1 MRPPV
6 PGKKTWIPEGFDDW
20 PLHFPATQWARPAAH
35 LDWTEQF
42 IACWHAP
49 VPRLPRSTLVVLVA
63 GLFSEWLPRCFQD
76 CAQTLRRS
84 NYQVLRMPVRSS
96 RGVMAQGTSID
107 KVLTAELKP
116 GQRFV
121 VLAHS
126 KGGLDALAAL
136 LQNSVLSEACDG
148 VALVQPPA
156 GPSTVM
162 DEVLGCS
169 TWQPTQ
175 RYPLDRL
182 RRVFAKMPWVA
193 DGARDI
199 SRLRD
204 PHIAHMLNHLGPDL
218 HCAHVVSWSCAPSS
232 GFDTHHARLNARR
245 PGWAHDGQFYL
256 DHQRLEGMP
265 QICLPHLDHGQPVLG
280 GGGFDATRFWLALLN
295 VLHETKP
302 GRGNQTR

>member
-1 MRPPV
+1 ML
-6 PGKKTWIPEGFDDW
+6 KKKSWAPEGFDEW
-20 PLHFPATQWARPAAH
+20 PLHFPATELARPAAH
-35 LDWTEQF
+35 LDWTDQF
-42 IACWHAP
+42 IACWHDP
-49 VPRLPRSTLVVLVA
+49 VPRLPRSTLVVLIA

-76 CAQTLRRS
+76 CAQTLRHA

-96 RGVMAQGTSID
+96 RGVMAQGAHINQ
-107 KVLTAELKP
+107 VLTAELKQ

-126 KGGLDALAAL
+126 KGGLDALAAFM
-136 LQNSVLSEACDG
+136 QNRALGEACDG

-169 TWQPTQ
+169 VRRPVQ
-175 RYPLDRL
+175 RYPLDRI
-182 RRVFAKMPWVA
+182 RRVFARMPWVA
-193 DGARDI
+193 DGTRDI
-199 SRLRD
+199 SQLRD
-204 PHIAHMLNHLGPDL
+204 PHIAHMLNHPANDL

-232 GFDTHHARLNARR
+232 RFDTHHARLNAQR

-256 DHQRLEGMP
+256 DNQRLVGTP

-280 GGGFDATRFWLALLN
+280 GGGFDSTRFWLTLLN
-295 VLHETKP
+295 VLHKTKP
-302 GRGNQTR
+302 DRGNQTR